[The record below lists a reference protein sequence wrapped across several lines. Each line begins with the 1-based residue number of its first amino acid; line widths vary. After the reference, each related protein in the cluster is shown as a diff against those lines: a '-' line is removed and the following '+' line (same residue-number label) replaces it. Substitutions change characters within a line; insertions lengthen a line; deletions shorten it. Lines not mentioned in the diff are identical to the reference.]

1 MTPKMEIKTAD
12 WDKTMK
18 LYMKKTRK
26 SVPEVLN
33 SKAFMIMVGAA
44 TVTPVADKAK
54 IRKWAKWTKKS
65 SVRLRQYARKRW
77 PRQVSD
83 QARKRELKDLVKA
96 RVSSVGYIKSGW
108 LTPIAIAKKWANKA
122 GARIKTKNPKG
133 MKQRGVKLG
142 KMRPAKDGI
151 SAACTFINMA
161 GAMGGSGK
169 KYDGEKHS
177 QSEAAKKFGEPAL
190 KKGFRKEQASMKR
203 YLAMKLQQAAKKA
216 GAT

>member
-12 WDKTMK
+12 WDKTLK
-18 LYMKKTRK
+18 LYMKKTSK
-26 SVPEVLN
+26 SVPAALN

-44 TVTPVADKAK
+44 QATPVADKAK
-54 IRKWAKWTKKS
+54 IRKWAKWSKKS
-65 SVRLRQYARKRW
+65 AHRLRQYARKRW

-122 GARIKTKNPKG
+122 GAKIKTKNPKG
-133 MKQRGVKLG
+133 MKQRGIVLG

-203 YLAMKLQQAAKKA
+203 YLAMKLQDAAKKA